1 MKKIIAVLCFSSV
14 GLLNHAAANCL
25 ITNAIYSYD
34 SNPSVTARF
43 QPLKH
48 KSLTDVYFTITSST
62 GQNLWF
68 TFDWGNGFT
77 TERLVSSKT
86 NPGNANWKP
95 QDPDSDKDRL
105 FSDLDF
111 FAFNKDFSVSSGK
124 IKSGENAPEYLFV
137 PSLAPTLWYLKNDAV
152 FSDYQLARAMFKLD
166 KCMP

>member
-68 TFDWGNGFT
+68 TFDWGNGFNQ
-77 TERLVSSKT
+77 ERLVSSKT
-86 NPGNANWKP
+86 NPADDNWKP
-95 QDPDSDKDRL
+95 QDPDSDRDRAITDL
-105 FSDLDF
+105 SFFSFDQDLNVLESKF
-111 FAFNKDFSVSSGK
+111 EMGATAPAFIF
-124 IKSGENAPEYLFV
+124 IPE
-137 PSLAPTLWYLKNDAV
+137 LAPTLWYARDKNLFEAR
-152 FSDYQLARAMFKLD
+152 LNRAMFRLRECKE
-166 KCMP
+166 